1 MHTDRANRSR
11 LMKIITKTDQL
22 HAICLHPE

>member
-1 MHTDRANRSR
+1 MHTDRANLSR

-22 HAICLHPE
+22 RAICLHAE

>member
-1 MHTDRANRSR
+1 MHTDRANRSQ

-22 HAICLHPE
+22 RAICLHAE